1 MSWLPSLAAGKG
13 SLYLAIADALEA
25 DVAAGRLA
33 AGEKLP
39 TQRELA
45 RRLGVDLTTV
55 TRAFAEAAGRGLIV
69 AEGRRGSFVR
79 GQAGNAPA
87 RW

>member
-39 TQRELA
+39 TQREW
-45 RRLGVDLTTV
+45 T
-55 TRAFAEAAGRGLIV
+55 
-69 AEGRRGSFVR
+69 
-79 GQAGNAPA
+79 
-87 RW
+87 